1 MRGGITVEGNFAY
14 HIEPECCI
22 KLNITCEQE
31 GEGSDDLE
39 LEGKGSGDLELEG
52 EGSGDL
58 ELVGEGSGDLELV
71 DEGSGDLELEGEGS
85 GDLELVDEGSGN
97 LEWCEEGS
105 GDLELVDEGSGDL
118 EWCEEGSGDLYT
130 ANSTTGTCTKLWID
144 VTYCTAVYGSWPD
157 SYVELYAYYQTRRF
171 KSKWPVSL
179 YTCVCIYREQSR
191 DRNHG
196 GIE

>member
-1 MRGGITVEGNFAY
+1 MHNIYSMSPVAALSAHLFLLSLSSMHPSMQLAVRGGITVEGNFAY

-39 LEGKGSGDLELEG
+39 LEG
-52 EGSGDL
+52 
-58 ELVGEGSGDLELV
+58 EGSGDLELV
-71 DEGSGDLELEGEGS
+71 DEGSD
-85 GDLELVDEGSGN
+85 
-97 LEWCEEGS
+97 
-105 GDLELVDEGSGDL
+105 DL
-118 EWCEEGSGDLYT
+118 EWCEEWSGDLYT
-130 ANSTTGTCTKLWID
+130 ANSTNGPCTKVWVD